1 MIANRTQEQ
10 TDLEN
15 RETCKRIATEL
26 DKIAAGTIYRC
37 PECGDLID
45 ADEAETDV
53 NDRTLCPC
61 CHKWIDADEMEP
73 YTIYDYF
80 EDALDVEYIV
90 GSDRTYR
97 GVRVM
102 VACGGPNIFVDTM
115 EKAVTLFWWT
125 DRARYYLSSDA
136 VDAVDECFEELWNM

>member
-15 RETCKRIATEL
+15 WETCKRIATEI
-26 DKIAAGTIYRC
+26 DKVAAGTVYRCQECGEQIDVDGLEEDEDGYIIC
-37 PECGDLID
+37 PECGKRISID
-45 ADEAETDV
+45 DAEQ
-53 NDRTLCPC
+53 
-61 CHKWIDADEMEP
+61 
-73 YTIYDYF
+73 YTMYDYF
-80 EDALDVEYIV
+80 EDALDIEYIV

-102 VACGGPNIFVDTM
+102 VTCGGPNIYVDTM

-125 DRARYYLSSDA
+125 DSARYYLSTDA
-136 VDAVDECFEELWNM
+136 VDAVDECFEDLWNI